1 MNNLQK
7 QIDELEKRIVALEN
21 QYVRPKPTK
30 DLGEEDLLYKEA
42 REAVIEYGKA
52 STSYI
57 QRKFRVGYARAARLM
72 DLLEENGIVGKANG
86 AEMRKVL
93 VEK

>member
-1 MNNLQK
+1 MDNLQK

-30 DLGEEDLLYKEA
+30 DLDEEDPLYMEA
-42 REAVIEYGKA
+42 REVVIEHGKA

-57 QRKFRVGYARAARLM
+57 QRKLRVGYARASRLV
-72 DLLEENGIVGKANG
+72 DLLEENGVVGEAKG
-86 AEMRKVL
+86 AEAREVL
-93 VEK
+93 VEG